1 MQSKDYVS
9 FIEEPVEPIELQ
21 SDPLLQFVES
31 PGLTPD
37 SEPNADESSES
48 SDDLD
53 ESEPNA
59 DESSE
64 SSDDSDSSEED
75 CSLSAA
81 PSFLAMLGVARR
93 SFEDLGVM
101 DGAVKVL
108 ECIGVCPSPY
118 VWNTKYQWY
127 PILGVGKPGM
137 AVVSHACPEP
147 DSEDLG
153 GGCGG
158 ARETR
163 AEPRAGLAAYV
174 RSSEGSSAE
183 ECTAEFHE
191 RMECLRGIMARDE
204 MTPELLELL
213 QSRDEAHATIENIL
227 WALLQVFVP
236 FASLQKL
243 NHVYELFFES
253 LALVLRF
260 IKNSGRPIQMHKK
273 LSVCCAAMS
282 VVQKNYTDDFDTTRP
297 FVVSQVVDLLHKM
310 FGVEVLDE
318 TETYELSS
326 NPTADTDY
334 FDARNAIFKLEVAIL
349 NGVGYTVNCA
359 GPHHFIALLLSNL
372 HGPHMPRDCQFEVSY
387 TMACYMCML
396 YMQLHPECLQWKD
409 MELKLAAAAV
419 CAILYEQMEQVM
431 SPGSL
436 NMLKL
441 NPREIY
447 DTANT
452 MHEDAWRMSQAYLYR
467 FEAEQCQT
475 RVVLSSHEELV
486 WTLLSCADLVVR
498 YVENPE
504 KLFPDFQIQGT
515 RAELAQAMRNF
526 TDRDDR
532 DLIASY
538 LDHPFRPKPLTG
550 SMDELPRKVRM
561 DGHDARHGVIR
572 CVFPTR
578 STYNYPGYVPV
589 GSAPGSGHIRANRTA
604 QFCTVVDIGENTL
617 YRGISLNTSFFQLP
631 TSCFLVTPAKSL
643 GKRPRETGPSE
654 EGRGG
659 G

>member
-1 MQSKDYVS
+1 MPKIKNVNAMQSKDYVS
-9 FIEEPVEPIELQ
+9 FIEEPVERIELQ

-37 SEPNADESSES
+37 SEPNADESRES

-64 SSDDSDSSEED
+64 SSDDSDVSEGD
-75 CSLSAA
+75 GNISAA
-81 PSFLAMLGVARR
+81 TSFIALMKIADR
-93 SFEDLGVM
+93 SFECLGAT
-101 DGAVKVL
+101 DGAVSMLERVRVL
-108 ECIGVCPSPY
+108 ASPY
-118 VWNTKYQWY
+118 MWNIKYQWY

-137 AVVSHACPEP
+137 AVVSRACPEP
-147 DSEDLG
+147 DPEDLD

-297 FVVSQVVDLLHKM
+297 FVVSQVCP
-310 FGVEVLDE
+310 
-318 TETYELSS
+318 S
-326 NPTADTDY
+326 
-334 FDARNAIFKLEVAIL
+334 
-349 NGVGYTVNCA
+349 
-359 GPHHFIALLLSNL
+359 
-372 HGPHMPRDCQFEVSY
+372 
-387 TMACYMCML
+387 
-396 YMQLHPECLQWKD
+396 
-409 MELKLAAAAV
+409 
-419 CAILYEQMEQVM
+419 
-431 SPGSL
+431 
-436 NMLKL
+436 
-441 NPREIY
+441 
-447 DTANT
+447 
-452 MHEDAWRMSQAYLYR
+452 R
-467 FEAEQCQT
+467 F
-475 RVVLSSHEELV
+475 
-486 WTLLSCADLVVR
+486 
-498 YVENPE
+498 
-504 KLFPDFQIQGT
+504 
-515 RAELAQAMRNF
+515 
-526 TDRDDR
+526 
-532 DLIASY
+532 
-538 LDHPFRPKPLTG
+538 
-550 SMDELPRKVRM
+550 
-561 DGHDARHGVIR
+561 
-572 CVFPTR
+572 
-578 STYNYPGYVPV
+578 
-589 GSAPGSGHIRANRTA
+589 
-604 QFCTVVDIGENTL
+604 
-617 YRGISLNTSFFQLP
+617 
-631 TSCFLVTPAKSL
+631 
-643 GKRPRETGPSE
+643 
-654 EGRGG
+654 
-659 G
+659 